1 MTALGPARVE
11 RRRGEGGSMKTLDMT
26 PQLCEYLLSISL
38 REPAILAK
46 IRIET
51 ASHPYASMQISPDQ
65 GSLFDLLVK
74 LMGARRV
81 LEVGVFTGYSS
92 TAFALALPADGRL
105 VACELSEEYA
115 AIAQRHWAEAG
126 VTPKIE
132 LRMGRAE
139 DTLRGLLEQGQRGA
153 FDLAFLD
160 ADKPGLATY
169 YDLCLELVRP
179 GGLIIIDNVL
189 WSGKVADPEHNDP
202 DTLALRAL
210 NQKIYLD
217 NRVDITTLALA
228 DGMTLAR
235 VR

>member
-1 MTALGPARVE
+1 
-11 RRRGEGGSMKTLDMT
+11 MKTLDMT

-92 TAFALALPADGRL
+92 TAFALALPPDGQV
-105 VACELSEEYA
+105 VACELNEDYA

-126 VTPKIE
+126 VTSKIE

-139 DTLRGLLEQGQRGA
+139 ETLRGLLEQDQRAA

-169 YDLCLELVRP
+169 YELCLELVRP
-179 GGLIIIDNVL
+179 GGLIVIDNVL

>member
-1 MTALGPARVE
+1 
-11 RRRGEGGSMKTLDMT
+11 MKTLDMT

-51 ASHPYASMQISPDQ
+51 ASHPHAGMQISPDQ

-74 LMGARRV
+74 LMGARRI

-92 TAFALALPADGRL
+92 TAFALALPEDGQV
-105 VACELSEEYA
+105 VACELNEEYA
-115 AIAQRHWAEAG
+115 TIAQRHWAEAG
-126 VTPKIE
+126 VSHKIE
-132 LRMGRAE
+132 LRLGRAE
-139 DTLRGLLEQGQRGA
+139 DTLRGLLDQGEQA
-153 FDLAFLD
+153 TFDLAFLD
-160 ADKPGLATY
+160 ADKPGLAAY

-179 GGLIIIDNVL
+179 GGLIVVDNVL
-189 WSGKVADPEHNDP
+189 WSGKVADPDANDP
-202 DTLALRAL
+202 DTVALRAL

-228 DGMTLAR
+228 DGITLAR
-235 VR
+235 VKE